1 MQTITRWAAF
11 AAFTLAAGAH
21 AAPHSARNSLDW
33 QGLYV
38 GTLPCASCP
47 GIYTEV
53 QLLGKRSYRLSES
66 AQHKGES
73 STWVKR
79 GRFAWNSRG
88 NSIRMGQGSEQRQF
102 WVQENALEQLAQN
115 GSRITG
121 ALAPHYRLAKAE
133 RYTDAAGQILVLTG
147 SIQRD
152 AAGATV
158 QFDGRENLAEPKAA
172 GQRSLAAHYTL
183 RCNSKT
189 YEMTALQYF
198 TALNGQGQELKLP
211 TVVSASDSAHGKAHA
226 GEATPIA
233 LAAGDGRMQQ
243 VFARY
248 CQ

>member
-1 MQTITRWAAF
+1 MRSCSRMTAA
-11 AAFTLAAGAH
+11 ASLVLTLAAAAH
-21 AAPHSARNSLDW
+21 AAPHNAKNSLDW

-53 QLLGKRSYRLSES
+53 QLLGKRSYRLSVS
-66 AQHKGES
+66 AEHKGEY
-73 STWVKR
+73 STRVQR
-79 GRFAWNSRG
+79 GRFAWNAG
-88 NSIRMGQGSEQRQF
+88 GGSIRMGQGSEQRQF
-102 WVQENALEQLAQN
+102 LVQENALEQLAQN

-121 ALAPHYRLAKAE
+121 NLASHYRLAKAE
-133 RYTDAAGQILVLTG
+133 RFTDAAGQILVLTG

-152 AAGATV
+152 LATATV
-158 QFDGRENLAEPKAA
+158 QFDGRENLTEPKAA

-183 RCNSKT
+183 QCQAKT
-189 YEMTALQYF
+189 YDMTALQYF

-211 TVVSASDSAHGKAHA
+211 IAASASVNASAA
-226 GEATPIA
+226 EATPIA
-233 LAAGDGRMQQ
+233 LAADDSRMQQ